1 MAWHRAR
8 RGLAG
13 PPHAALGLG
22 DPDHPEAAA
31 PRRPRALRLA
41 GQRAAAAVHD
51 AVHRVRHPDFR
62 GGAAGTG
69 DHPRGRLLLAAD
81 ARHHGD
87 ADADPRAHPRR
98 AGLAVDRGRGPP
110 FRRLAS
116 GAVTVKFLRHLA
128 AVVLVVAVIV
138 GLGMLWARTSGGAG
152 PGPAPSPPG
161 PPAAGA
167 DQGADQDR
175 GDQGPS
181 RPRVPPRRYRQPHPD
196 LRDRGGAGGRRD
208 HGQRR
213 PAAAPPDTAYRRP
226 GVARATADQLAA
238 VTRPAATAAARAWW
252 SRSF

>member
-98 AGLAVDRGRGPP
+98 AGLVVDRGRGPP

-128 AVVLVVAVIV
+128 AAVLVVAIIL
-138 GLGMLWARTSGGAG
+138 GLGMLWAHASGGTGVGSG
-152 PGPAPSPPG
+152 PGRAPSPEALLRLKQIKENIKTG
-161 PPAAGA
+161 VIRVRSDNGFDLA
-167 DQGADQDR
+167 DTGNLIRTCEIEA
-175 GDQGPS
+175 
-181 RPRVPPRRYRQPHPD
+181 V
-196 LRDRGGAGGRRD
+196 
-208 HGQRR
+208 
-213 PAAAPPDTAYRRP
+213 
-226 GVARATADQLAA
+226 LAA
-238 VTRPAATAAARAWW
+238 VVITVNVIWRRRRRRMRRTAARA
-252 SRSF
+252 